1 MSQSK
6 LIEKWKSMKK
16 TLTALILAV
25 LPLSVLAKD
34 QIIDDGFKAF
44 KEKGV
49 AEAWKSWA
57 KDGPLEGSKELQ
69 AQSAQFGQIT
79 AYYGNFISH
88 EYVSEKEISPSTK
101 SVYVVIN
108 MEKGPLFGRFMVYK
122 KSNGQLIIPSF
133 NFHTFAEQVW
143 PPCVYS
149 ECGN

>member
-1 MSQSK
+1 
-6 LIEKWKSMKK
+6 MKK
-16 TLTALILAV
+16 ILTALILAT
-25 LPLSVLAKD
+25 LPLSVFAKD
-34 QIIDDGFKAF
+34 QIIDDGFKALR
-44 KEKGV
+44 EKGV
-49 AEAWKSWA
+49 AEALRSWA

-108 MEKGPLFGRFMVYK
+108 MEKGPLFGRFVVYK
-122 KSNGQLIIPSF
+122 KSDGQLIIPNL

-143 PPCVYS
+143 PPCAYS

>member
-1 MSQSK
+1 
-6 LIEKWKSMKK
+6 MKK
-16 TLTALILAV
+16 TLTTLILAT
-25 LPLSVLAKD
+25 LPLSVIAKD
-34 QIIDDGFKAF
+34 KIIDDGFKAF

-49 AEAWKSWA
+49 AEAWTSWA

-108 MEKGPLFGRFMVYK
+108 MEKGRCLVGLWCTK
-122 KSNGQLIIPSF
+122 NLTD
-133 NFHTFAEQVW
+133 N
-143 PPCVYS
+143 
-149 ECGN
+149 

>member
-1 MSQSK
+1 
-6 LIEKWKSMKK
+6 MKK
-16 TLTALILAV
+16 TLTALVLAA

-34 QIIDDGFKAF
+34 QIIDDGFKEF

-88 EYVSEKEISPSTK
+88 EYVLK
-101 SVYVVIN
+101 
-108 MEKGPLFGRFMVYK
+108 K
-122 KSNGQLIIPSF
+122 KSPLQPSLY
-133 NFHTFAEQVW
+133 TL
-143 PPCVYS
+143 
-149 ECGN
+149 